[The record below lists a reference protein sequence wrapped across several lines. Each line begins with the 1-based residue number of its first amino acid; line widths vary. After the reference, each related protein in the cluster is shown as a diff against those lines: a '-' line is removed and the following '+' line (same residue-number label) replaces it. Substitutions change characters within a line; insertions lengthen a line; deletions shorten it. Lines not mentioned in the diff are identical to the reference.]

1 MSFHILHIDSDYGYV
16 LNKNMIK
23 EYVDEIPKLEEYI
36 KKLYIIENLFNKLD

>member
-1 MSFHILHIDSDYGYV
+1 MSPSILYIDSDYGYV

-36 KKLYIIENLFNKLD
+36 KKLYII

>member
-1 MSFHILHIDSDYGYV
+1 MSPRILYIDSNDGYGYV

-36 KKLYIIENLFNKLD
+36 KKLYII

>member
-1 MSFHILHIDSDYGYV
+1 MSSHILYIEDSDYGYV

-36 KKLYIIENLFNKLD
+36 KKLYII

>member
-1 MSFHILHIDSDYGYV
+1 MYPRIIYIDSNDGYEYV

-36 KKLYIIENLFNKLD
+36 KKLYII